1 MDASS
6 SATKMF
12 SALQSQQSLRSQ
24 IATTLLSSGL
34 TLYQDGNYTHAVA
47 AFKQASA
54 YVPENTD
61 AYNYAAK
68 AYLKLGKTKEAVDS
82 YKISLSIDRSQSD
95 IWVELGNV
103 YYSEKRYAEAENA
116 FKTAARY
123 DPTDTLAPYT
133 LGQLYL
139 QTERYSEAENQF
151 KKVIKMTPKDGNVY
165 YALGTA
171 YNKMGRHDEAV
182 TQLEKAVTLKK
193 DFALARF
200 ELGTAYLGLEDREK
214 AQEQLEILKDLDTS
228 LSAELESDLSSPKI
242 SFFHSGK
249 STFNPLLGAGTPL
262 AFLSADLLAPNSSKD
277 FTMTFQF
284 DSEMDASSVMKI
296 TNWSISKASG
306 GEAGYYNNGITLYP
320 QKEAVISPL
329 PKSVTYDAT
338 TYQATVTFSIAQ
350 NPYGTAVI
358 DPKHL
363 VFKFSGTDINGKKMD
378 PTADQ
383 YDGFK
388 GGMF

>member
-1 MDASS
+1 MDTSA

-12 SALQSQQSLRSQ
+12 SALLSQQSLRTQ

-34 TLYQDGNYTHAVA
+34 SLYQNGKYSQATA

-61 AYNYAAK
+61 AYNYMSK
-68 AYLKLGKTKEAVDS
+68 AYLKQGKTQEAIDS
-82 YKISLSIDRSQSD
+82 YRISLSIDRSQSG

-103 YYSEKRYAEAENA
+103 YYAEKRFAEAEKA
-116 FKTAARY
+116 FKTAAQY
-123 DPTDTLAPYT
+123 DPADTLAPYT

-139 QTERYSEAENQF
+139 QTERYSEAETQF
-151 KKVIKMTPKDGNVY
+151 NKVIKMTPRDGNVY
-165 YALGTA
+165 YALGAA
-171 YNKMGRHDEAV
+171 YNKMDRHDEAV

-193 DFALARF
+193 DFALGHF
-200 ELGTAYLGLEDREK
+200 ELGTAYLGLENREM
-214 AQEQLEILKDLDTS
+214 AQKQVDILKKLDASLANQLGTDL
-228 LSAELESDLSSPKI
+228 AAPKI
-242 SFFHSGK
+242 SLFNAGD

-262 AFLSADLLAPNSSKD
+262 AFLSADLLYANSSKD
-277 FTMTFQF
+277 FTMSFQF
-284 DSEMDASSVMKI
+284 DTKMDTASVMNI

-306 GEAGYYNNGITLYP
+306 GEAGLYNNGITLYP
-320 QKEAVISPL
+320 EKEAVISPI
-329 PKSVTYDAT
+329 PKRVMYDAT
-338 TYQATVTFSIAQ
+338 TNQATITFSIAQ

-363 VFKFSGTDINGKKMD
+363 VFKFSGTDVNGKKMD
-378 PTADQ
+378 PSADQ

>member
-24 IATTLLSSGL
+24 IATTLLSGGL
-34 TLYQDGNYTHAVA
+34 ALYQDGKYSQAIA

-54 YVPENTD
+54 YVPENVD

-68 AYLKLGKTKEAVDS
+68 AYLKQGKTKEAIDS
-82 YKISLSIDRSQSD
+82 YKLSVSIDRSQSG

-103 YYSEKRYAEAENA
+103 YYSEKRYSEAENA

-151 KKVIKMTPKDGNVY
+151 KKVIKMTPRDGNVY
-165 YALGTA
+165 YALGAA

-182 TQLEKAVTLKK
+182 TQLEKAVSLKK

-200 ELGTAYLGLEDREK
+200 ELGTAYLGLDDRDK
-214 AQEQLEILKDLDTS
+214 AEEQLEILKDLDTS

-242 SFFHSGK
+242 SMFMASK
-249 STFNPLLGAGTPL
+249 STFSPTLGAGTPL
-262 AFLSADLLAPNSSKD
+262 AFLSADLLYPNASKD

-284 DSEMDASSVMKI
+284 DSEMDATSVMKI

-306 GEAGYYNNGITLYP
+306 GEAGSYNNGITLHP
-320 QKEAVISPL
+320 ENEAVFSPL

-338 TYQATVTFSIAQ
+338 TSQATITFSIAQ